1 MDIFEIIMNAV
12 DDFDEKFEN
21 VLEALNNKIEGNRI
35 DNIDEAEEIE
45 SDSEYNIIDISA
57 EDVSDNSN
65 KIHIRK
71 IDDN

>member
-1 MDIFEIIMNAV
+1 MDIFEIITNAV

>member
-21 VLEALNNKIEGNRI
+21 VLEALNNKIDGNRI
-35 DNIDEAEEIE
+35 DNDEAEEIE
-45 SDSEYNIIDISA
+45 FDNKNNVIDISA

-65 KIHIRK
+65 KIYIRK

>member
-1 MDIFEIIMNAV
+1 MDIFSIIMNAV

-21 VLEALNNKIEGNRI
+21 VLEALNNKIDGNRI

-71 IDDN
+71 IDGN

>member
-21 VLEALNNKIEGNRI
+21 VLEALNNIIDGNRI
-35 DNIDEAEEIE
+35 DIDEAEEIVF
-45 SDSEYNIIDISA
+45 DIKNYVIDISA

>member
-1 MDIFEIIMNAV
+1 MDIFSIIMNAV

-21 VLEALNNKIEGNRI
+21 VLEALNNKIDGNRI

>member
-21 VLEALNNKIEGNRI
+21 VLEALNNKIDGNRI
-35 DNIDEAEEIE
+35 DNDEAEEIE
-45 SDSEYNIIDISA
+45 FDNKNNVIDISA